1 MRRWLGAKLRTLR
14 LRLFGPGDILG
25 YDPNGEVEP
34 DVGRVIQLAACQH
47 RYWGPCT
54 WRVYGGT
61 WGWFTTCRVCGR
73 TARC

>member
-1 MRRWLGAKLRTLR
+1 MWRRLESWFRTLR
-14 LRLFGPGDILG
+14 IRLFGPGDILG
-25 YDPNGEVEP
+25 YDPDDGLEP
-34 DVGRVIQLAACQH
+34 DARYIAQLAACQH